1 MKRAVTLTL
10 ATAAVWALGSVWY
23 YDCKVKRVCGPQEA
37 AASIATATTAD
48 SPPPSS
54 AAAAAATAA
63 SEPTAPAAALAP
75 AAVPSSIPIPPAAVM
90 PALPELDNREGPT
103 LVLRVNFDA
112 RSSALQTPEDVA
124 ARLELLQRGIAQG
137 RKVMV
142 LGHSDG
148 LGARSRISVVSQQR
162 ADALRDWLIAQGIAA
177 KSIAS
182 VESRE
187 DREPI
192 ASNSRPEGR
201 SLNRRA
207 EALLTPLPQE

>member
-1 MKRAVTLTL
+1 MKRAVSLTL
-10 ATAAVWALGSVWY
+10 IAAGVWALGSVWY
-23 YDCKVKRVCGPQEA
+23 FDCKVKRVCGPQEA
-37 AASIATATTAD
+37 ATT
-48 SPPPSS
+48 S
-54 AAAAAATAA
+54 AAAAPAAEAPPDEVIPASSETAA
-63 SEPTAPAAALAP
+63 ADPAAAAP
-75 AAVPSSIPIPPAAVM
+75 PEPTGLVTPAILPPAAIT
-90 PALPELDNREGPT
+90 PLPELDNRESPT
-103 LVLRVNFDA
+103 LVLRVSFDA
-112 RSSALQTPEDVA
+112 RSAALKPPDDVT

-137 RKVMV
+137 RKVLV

-162 ADALRDWLIAQGIAA
+162 ADALRDWLLTQGIGA

-192 ASNSRPEGR
+192 ASNTRPEGR

>member
-1 MKRAVTLTL
+1 MRRAVSLTL
-10 ATAAVWALGSVWY
+10 IAAGVWALGSIWY
-23 YDCKVKRVCGPQEA
+23 YDCKVKRVCGPQE
-37 AASIATATTAD
+37 
-48 SPPPSS
+48 
-54 AAAAAATAA
+54 TAA
-63 SEPTAPAAALAP
+63 PRIAPAAAVEAGPDAVALPTDEGIAADPPVATGLVTP
-75 AAVPSSIPIPPAAVM
+75 AILPPAAIT
-90 PALPELDNREGPT
+90 PLPELDQREGPT
-103 LVLRVNFDA
+103 LVLRVSFDA
-112 RSSALQTPEDVA
+112 RSAALKPPDDVA
-124 ARLELLQRGIAQG
+124 ARLDLLQRGIAQG

-162 ADALRDWLIAQGIAA
+162 ADALRDWLLAQGIAA

-192 ASNSRPEGR
+192 ASNTRPEGR